1 MFREGKLEEAAAEY
15 TEALG
20 KRGDYVDALAMRGLA
35 RKQQGHNEEAIT
47 DLSRAAELKHGDAFL
62 SYNLGITYLERND
75 AKMALSKF
83 KEALNRIP
91 DDAAALCGK
100 GEAEL
105 CLGQFTNAL
114 VRAWAAKAT
123 AQYCTLHFLPFQDST
138 PPSPFPPRAKVTVRL
153 LEKSKMPNWNFEKRL
168 SLLKSSVLVKLGRT

>member
-1 MFREGKLEEAAAEY
+1 MEHKGRGDILFREGKLEEAAAQY

-20 KRGDYVDALAMRGLA
+20 KKEDYVDALAMRGLA
-35 RKQQGHNEEAIT
+35 RKQQGHNEEAIN

-75 AKMALSKF
+75 AKMAVSKF
-83 KEALNRIP
+83 KEALNLIP
-91 DDAAALCGK
+91 HDVAALCGK

-114 VRAWAAKAT
+114 VGGLLPRIGGCYVARALISLIHAPCSLSYPTFPSGYCAT
-123 AQYCTLHFLPFQDST
+123 ARKDQD
-138 PPSPFPPRAKVTVRL
+138 AK
-153 LEKSKMPNWNFEKRL
+153 LEL
-168 SLLKSSVLVKLGRT
+168 